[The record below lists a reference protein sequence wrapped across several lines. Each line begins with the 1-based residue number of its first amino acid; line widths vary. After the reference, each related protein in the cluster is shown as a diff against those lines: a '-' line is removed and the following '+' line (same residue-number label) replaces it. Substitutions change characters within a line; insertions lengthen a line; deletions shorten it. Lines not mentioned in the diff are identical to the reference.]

1 MLFYI
6 YIYIYIFKK
15 RKEFMDRN
23 RLDKLKK
30 SQKGRR
36 EDSKKCLSL
45 APGRVHSKH
54 TIPNSQY
61 QFQVPSL
68 PPSKEKPQASDS
80 IKKSKQREIP

>member
-1 MLFYI
+1 
-6 YIYIYIFKK
+6 
-15 RKEFMDRN
+15 MDRN

-30 SQKGRR
+30 SKKGRR
-36 EDSKKCLSL
+36 EDSKKSPSL

-68 PPSKEKPQASDS
+68 PQKKSHRHQIPSKNQNREKSHNFG
-80 IKKSKQREIP
+80 IT